1 MSGGK
6 ILISDGLTSKTA
18 RVDARNRLHTLAI
31 TRQESV
37 DASLEGDTFFITTGL
52 VNLTS
57 NDLSYFLFVKNN
69 EKVDWIIDSLIGG
82 YGATDGTGDSFNLF
96 NVGAENGTLISSGFD
111 LPAIN
116 LNIGSPEQLDA
127 TIKLGGEGS
136 TITDGQNTPPTL
148 IPATTTFRRFTV
160 GQIIIPPGTNFS
172 IAYQPPTGNTGQN
185 VDVQIV
191 LHRGQTS

>member
-6 ILISDGLTSKTA
+6 ILISDGLTGKTV
-18 RVDARNRLHTLAI
+18 RVDSRNRLSTVSI
-31 TRQESV
+31 TRPESV
-37 DASLEGDTFFITTGL
+37 DASLEGNTFFITTGL
-52 VNLTS
+52 VNLIS
-57 NDLSYFLFVKNN
+57 DDLSYFLYVENN
-69 EKVDWIIDSLIGG
+69 ENVDWIIDSLIGG
-82 YGATDGTGDSFNLF
+82 YGTTDGVGDSFNLF
-96 NVGAENGTLISSGFD
+96 NVGAQNGTLITSGFD

-160 GQIIIPPGTNFS
+160 GQIVIPPGTNFS
-172 IAYQPPTGNTGQN
+172 IAYQPPTSNTSQN

-191 LHRGQTS
+191 LHRVLTL